1 MPTRL
6 LNQKHHPFIPEKPV
20 KSLRPHRHLIDSKL
34 VTQLRLFSII
44 ALAMLGVILFD
55 VARNEISILLAVSG
69 LLIGVAVGI
78 VVSRMRRLSWDEQA
92 AQSDRADRLD
102 WRGDSGPLYRLYA
115 DAQLALW
122 SLGTGG
128 HVGGFHACDHRRLY
142 AGQSVW
148 YTLRH
153 PQNTGS
159 VGPGKRFTGKYV
171 YLIIGRAR
179 FDPGNNHRDL
189 IGG

>member
-92 AQSDRADRLD
+92 RKVIAQID
-102 WRGDSGPLYRLYA
+102 WIGAGILVLYIVFTLTRNWLFGHWVQGAMLGVFTLAITAGSMLGRVFGIRYGIRKTLAAWGLGSGSP
-115 DAQLALW
+115 
-122 SLGTGG
+122 
-128 HVGGFHACDHRRLY
+128 V
-142 AGQSVW
+142 
-148 YTLRH
+148 
-153 PQNTGS
+153 NTS
-159 VGPGKRFTGKYV
+159 T
-171 YLIIGRAR
+171 
-179 FDPGNNHRDL
+179 
-189 IGG
+189 